1 MHVSVCYV
9 DMKMGAFGSKKTTK
23 ELLRENKRTIT
34 KAIRELDRE
43 RSKMEQEEKKC
54 IADIKKHAKLQ
65 QMVLQSRLHNLHLRF
80 HNKFAKQNSFR
91 RMSWQSRL
99 RTSLKRAIS

>member
-1 MHVSVCYV
+1 
-9 DMKMGAFGSKKTTK
+9 MGAFGSKKTTK

-43 RSKMEQEEKKC
+43 RAKMEQEEKKC

-65 QMVLQSRLHNLHLRF
+65 QMVLHS
-80 HNKFAKQNSFR
+80 
-91 RMSWQSRL
+91 
-99 RTSLKRAIS
+99 